1 MTQPPK
7 IAIIAGTLW
16 GNRGAQAMLETTIG
30 EMRQRVPQAQFG
42 VFSYYPEQDRA
53 LLTDPTIRIFDAKPL
68 TMAAKLFPLAL
79 LHRFLRLVGIRLP
92 LAESLAF
99 LRDSQVLCDIGGIT
113 FNDERLKYLP
123 FNVLS
128 ILPAMLLDTPVVKL
142 SQATGPFENVLN
154 RMASKF
160 FLSRCR
166 LVVARG
172 AITAEHLQRLG
183 IDPARTMVAADIA
196 LRYQPD
202 YALTNENTDQV
213 ETLLAAL
220 ETNKQVIAVS
230 PSVLVYKKR
239 GEEYLHL
246 LVDLIES
253 TAADGCIFVI
263 FPNAS
268 RASSSKT
275 HNNDLIALQALRRL
289 AQQRLPH
296 ALLSSI
302 HWVDY
307 DINYGS
313 IQRIISVCDLLIT
326 SRFHAMI
333 AGLTCSTP
341 TLVIGWSH
349 KYQECL
355 AGFEMESAAFDYS
368 ADTLQILQAVP
379 AMLSHLAEIRVQL
392 AAHLPENQQSSALQ
406 FDRLKEVI
414 PWKN

>member
-1 MTQPPK
+1 MIQTSK
-7 IAIIAGTLW
+7 IAIIGGTLW

-30 EMRQRVPQAQFG
+30 EIRQHLPKAEFG
-42 VFSYYPEQDRA
+42 IFSYYPEQDRA
-53 LLTDPTIRIFDAKPL
+53 LLTDRTIRIFDAKPL
-68 TMAAKLFPLAL
+68 SLAVKLFPLTL
-79 LHRFLRLVGIRLP
+79 LHRILRLAGIRSPLP
-92 LAESLAF
+92 ESLAF

-128 ILPAMLLDTPVVKL
+128 ILPAMLLGTPVVKL
-142 SQATGPFENVLN
+142 SQATGPFEHPFN
-154 RMASKF
+154 RMVSKF

-172 AITAEHLQRLG
+172 AITASHLKKLG

-196 LRYQPD
+196 LRYQPA
-202 YALTNENTDQV
+202 YALTKENEEQVQALLNT
-213 ETLLAAL
+213 LA
-220 ETNKQVIAVS
+220 THQQVIAIS

-246 LVDLIES
+246 LLDLIES
-253 TAADGCIFVI
+253 SAADGRAFVI

-268 RASSSKT
+268 RAASSKT
-275 HNNDLIALQALRRL
+275 HNNDLIALRALRNL
-289 AQQRLPH
+289 AQQRLPQS
-296 ALLSSI
+296 LLSSI

-307 DINYGS
+307 DVNYGS
-313 IQRIISVCDLLIT
+313 IQRIISVCGLLVT

-333 AGLTCSTP
+333 AGITCATP

-368 ADTLQILQAVP
+368 ADTQQILQAVP
-379 AMLSHLAEIRVQL
+379 AMLSHLAEIRAQL
-392 AAHLPENQQSSALQ
+392 AEHLPENQHSSASQ
-406 FDRLKEVI
+406 FDRLKEI
-414 PWKN
+414 ITWKN

>member
-1 MTQPPK
+1 MTQAPR
-7 IAIIAGTLW
+7 IAITGGTLW

-30 EMRQRVPQAQFG
+30 EIRQRLPQAEFG
-42 VFSYYPEQDRA
+42 VFSYYPERDRT
-53 LLTDPTIRIFDAKPL
+53 LLTDPTIRIFNSKPL

-79 LHRFLRLVGIRLP
+79 LHRILHFVGIRLSLP
-92 LAESLAF
+92 EGLAY

-128 ILPAMLLDTPVVKL
+128 ILPAMLLGTPVAKL
-142 SQATGPFENVLN
+142 SQATGPFENPLN
-154 RMASKF
+154 RMVSKF

-172 AITAEHLQRLG
+172 AITASHLKKLG

-202 YALTNENTDQV
+202 YALTSENMQQV
-213 ETLLAAL
+213 EALLNNL
-220 ETNKQVIAVS
+220 NTHKQVIAIS

-246 LVDLIES
+246 LLDLIES
-253 TAADGCIFVI
+253 MAADGRAFVI

-275 HNNDLIALQALRRL
+275 HNNDLIALRALRNL
-289 AQQRLPH
+289 AQQRLPQ
-296 ALLSSI
+296 ALLSLL

-313 IQRIISVCDLLIT
+313 IQRIISACDLLIT

-355 AGFEMESAAFDYS
+355 AAFEMESAAFDYS
-368 ADTLQILQAVP
+368 ADTQQILQAVP
-379 AMLSHLAEIRVQL
+379 AMLGHLAEIRTQL
-392 AAHLPENQQSSALQ
+392 AEHLPENQQSSASQ
-406 FDRLKEVI
+406 FERLKEII
-414 PWKN
+414 PWKS